1 MDAENVATVV
11 ALVEETLVSDSD
23 GIPGILVNDAPEP
36 LNVVAV
42 KVPFDELNA
51 KLLPVFGGKFP
62 VAAVTNNG
70 KQVVSDDSS
79 AAVTL
84 VAIDALVALVTVTPA
99 ICVSNAVP
107 LTVIA
112 SASNVP
118 SISALPEISK
128 LAATTSPTVIFGV
141 PLNPA
146 AVPDVF

>member
-1 MDAENVATVV
+1 M
-11 ALVEETLVSDSD
+11 
-23 GIPGILVNDAPEP
+23 
-36 LNVVAV
+36 
-42 KVPFDELNA
+42 
-51 KLLPVFGGKFP
+51 
-62 VAAVTNNG
+62 
-70 KQVVSDDSS
+70 
-79 AAVTL
+79 
-84 VAIDALVALVTVTPA
+84 VTVTPA

-107 LTVIA
+107 LTVYA